1 MIPDG
6 EKLISRYLR
15 EYEALDAKDVR
26 VVGKPP
32 SDTEKS
38 PWIRVTVLDAPSSLQ
53 PDHLVPFYFQL
64 DVYATEEGG
73 QPEAVQTALV
83 VREALGELNRGA
95 SLPDGVVV
103 GVALNGFARIP
114 DTEFEPARERMML
127 TTTVYAHS

>member
-6 EKLISRYLR
+6 EKLLSRYLR
-15 EYEALDAKDVR
+15 EYAPLAAEDVR

-38 PWIRVTVLDAPSSLQ
+38 PWIRVTVLDAPSAL

-73 QPEAVQTALV
+73 QPEAVQTALI
-83 VREALGELNRGA
+83 VREALAELNRGA
-95 SLPDGVVV
+95 SLPDGVVS
-103 GVALNGFARIP
+103 GAEINGYARIP